1 MPFSLKKYSELV
13 KVTDGGMSQIFRAVD
28 CSTKQVVAIKKMA
41 LDQAHRSFSSELIQ
55 NEIRNAS
62 MLSHKNI
69 ISLLDYGEYENDF
82 YIVMEYIDGCNLN
95 SLISD
100 NDFNPEIGL
109 LIVLKALQ
117 ALHFSHSKG
126 IIHCDIKPSN
136 ILIDKC
142 GRVILSDFGLS
153 QAKAYERT
161 FSNVLNDFTT
171 PLFMPPEQADVVAE
185 IVGLKS
191 DEWAE
196 TTTIIYKEMS
206 AEQARALLERGKQW
220 DIWAVGVL
228 LYRIISG
235 YYPFFEN
242 DFANLLNSIK
252 YSEAPN
258 VGDFVN
264 NLPLSIA
271 KVIEDCLKKD
281 PYQRPQSLEPVIDA
295 LQDYFSCRGIT
306 NEDEMI
312 AAYMQEK
319 IGVSHVVSSIQE
331 SPNAAVDNKPRRLS
345 TDSQNDYQWEYI
357 DFDTISYTPPR
368 KHNKHKAD
376 DHLQI
381 PSKEDLKA
389 EPTAAEPTAAEP
401 ITEEPITEEPITEEP
416 ITEEP
421 ITEEPI
427 TEEPITEEPITEEPI
442 TEEPITEEPIT
453 EESITEESIT
463 EESITEESITEESIT
478 EESITEESITEEPI
492 TEEPISEE
500 PISERQSPV
509 GQSQT
514 KRAEQVKSEEL
525 NQSEPTIQNG
535 IDFSFR
541 SRFGRSIT
549 IAALFI
555 CLLVAGFVFIK
566 LQTGKDSKAVEY
578 TVNEKGSQVTDIP
591 KEASPE
597 PDQIPQR
604 SVNSS
609 TELDQATINKPVN
622 NAIISS
628 SAKQPAQS
636 KESQKIKPV
645 RQPVQTS
652 LDQESLVS
660 TSEDSEGLIKVTIDP
675 SEAKV
680 FIDGS
685 LLFQSELISGTKLSA
700 GAHILTAKAAGYIPY
715 ERSIVIEQGKTV
727 IFAVVLKPD
736 VKGNGQ
742 LHIYSYPWANL
753 YIDDVLVGTA
763 PTQSPILLVEGNH
776 QVVLKREG
784 FQMYNQTVTIK
795 NGETTRLQVQLEKV
809 K

>member
-1 MPFSLKKYSELV
+1 MPFSLKKYSEIV
-13 KVTDGGMSQIFRAVD
+13 KITDGGMSQIFRAVD
-28 CSTKQVVAIKKMA
+28 CSTNLVVAIKKMA
-41 LDQAHRSFSSELIQ
+41 LDQAHRSFSSDLIQ

-62 MLSHKNI
+62 ILSHKNI

-100 NDFNPEIGL
+100 DNFNPEAGL
-109 LIVLKALQ
+109 LIVFKALQ

-142 GRVILSDFGLS
+142 GRVVLSDFGLS

-161 FSNVLNDFTT
+161 FNNVLNDFTT

-220 DIWAVGVL
+220 DLWAVGVL

-281 PYQRPQSLEPVIDA
+281 PYQRPQSLVPVIEA
-295 LQDYFSCRGIT
+295 LQDYFTCRGIA
-306 NEDEMI
+306 NEDETI
-312 AAYMQEK
+312 AAYMKEK
-319 IGVSHVVSSIQE
+319 MGVSHVENSPQE
-331 SPNAAVDNKPRRLS
+331 SSSAAIDTPHSLS
-345 TDSQNDYQWEYI
+345 ADIQKDHHWEYI
-357 DFDTISYTPPR
+357 DFETISYTPPR
-368 KHNKHKAD
+368 KQAKHKTD
-376 DHLQI
+376 DHSQT
-381 PSKEDLKA
+381 PSIEDLKV
-389 EPTAAEPTAAEP
+389 EQIPVEQIPVEQ
-401 ITEEPITEEPITEEP
+401 
-416 ITEEP
+416 
-421 ITEEPI
+421 
-427 TEEPITEEPITEEPI
+427 
-442 TEEPITEEPIT
+442 
-453 EESITEESIT
+453 
-463 EESITEESITEESIT
+463 
-478 EESITEESITEEPI
+478 
-492 TEEPISEE
+492 ISEE
-500 PISERQSPV
+500 QIPEEQIPEEKL
-509 GQSQT
+509 QT
-514 KRAEQVKSEEL
+514 KAEQVESEKP
-525 NQSEPTIQNG
+525 NQLKQTVQDG

-541 SRFGRSIT
+541 SRFGRSIA

-566 LQTGKDSKAVEY
+566 LQTGKDSKVVEY
-578 TVNEKGSQVTDIP
+578 ATNEKSSQTTVIP
-591 KEASPE
+591 EAVLPE
-597 PDQIPQR
+597 PDQISR
-604 SVNSS
+604 VSEDSS
-609 TELDQATINKPVN
+609 TVLNQTAFNKPVTN
-622 NAIISS
+622 LTNTSS
-628 SAKQPAQS
+628 SVKQSVQS
-636 KESQKIKPV
+636 KDPQKTKPA
-645 RQPVQTS
+645 RQPVQ
-652 LDQESLVS
+652 LPLALEMAN
-660 TSEDSEGLIKVTIDP
+660 TSEDSSGLIKVTIDP

-685 LLFQSELISGTKLSA
+685 LLFQSELTSGKKLPV
-700 GAHILTAKAAGYIPY
+700 GTHTVKAKAAGYVSY
-715 ERSIVIEQGKTV
+715 ERNIIIEQGKTV
-727 IFAVVLKPD
+727 ILAVDLKPD

-753 YIDDVLVGTA
+753 YIDDVLVGTT

-784 FQMYNQTVTIK
+784 FQTYNQAVAIK
-795 NGETTRLQVQLEKV
+795 NGETTRLQVQLEKSNEN
-809 K
+809 